1 MVQES
6 SKFVKDKDSETK
18 KVTFAPFDVSRLHFI
33 YLFIFEHHK
42 SKMIEKME
50 VLAASCRLSRQ
61 FPRVSKD
68 IYIVWYYDIYG

>member
-42 SKMIEKME
+42 SKMIEKIE
-50 VLAASCRLSRQ
+50 VSCSFLKIISSI
-61 FPRVSKD
+61 SKSK
-68 IYIVWYYDIYG
+68 